1 MKVTFCGA
9 AKIVTGSCFLVEAA
23 GRRILVDCGMFQ
35 GGKETTRLNFQ
46 PFRFGPKTIS
56 HVLLTH
62 AHNDH
67 SGLLPRLVKEHFRG
81 KIVATRATADLA
93 GIMLED
99 SARIQE
105 VDTEQE
111 NRRRRREGLPPRKP
125 LYTTEDAERTLE
137 LVESVDYDRRFVV
150 APGIEGCFRDAG
162 HILGSA
168 ILELFVS
175 EGVKTTKVVFSGDL
189 GQWDVPIIRDPTI
202 IEEADTVFIESTYG
216 DRLHESPG
224 DRESELARHAK
235 ETYTRGG
242 KLLIPCFAVER
253 TQEIIYAFGN
263 IIERH
268 EFPDMKIYLDSP
280 LAIKANEVFKK
291 HRECFDEEALERFRR
306 LQDAAQ
312 VVYCERAEDS
322 MKLNDID
329 EPCVIIAGS
338 GMCTG
343 GRIRHHLKH
352 GLWDA
357 RNTILFV
364 GYQAQGSLGRIIL
377 EGAKEVKMM
386 GMAIVVKAGVGQIG
400 SFSAH
405 ADAGEL
411 LKWMK
416 GFRRKPGRVFIVH
429 GEESA
434 SAALKGKLEKEG
446 LACHVPDIGET
457 VEL

>member
-9 AKIVTGSCFLVEAA
+9 AKIVTGSCYLVEAA

-46 PFRFGPKTIS
+46 PFRFGPKTVS

-67 SGLLPRLVKEHFRG
+67 GGLLPRLVKEHFRG
-81 KIVATRATADLA
+81 KIIATRATADLL

-105 VDTEQE
+105 VDTEHE
-111 NRRRRREGLPPRKP
+111 NRRRRREGLAPRKP
-125 LYTTEDAERTLE
+125 LYTVEDAERAHA

-150 APGIEGCFRDAG
+150 APGIEACFRDAG

-168 ILELFVS
+168 ILELFVT
-175 EGVKTTKVVFSGDL
+175 EGGKAKKLVFSGDL
-189 GQWDVPIIRDPTI
+189 GQWNVPIIRNPTI
-202 IEEADTVFIESTYG
+202 IEEADAVFVESTYG
-216 DRLHESPG
+216 DRLHEGAG

-235 ETYTRGG
+235 ETYARGG
-242 KLLIPCFAVER
+242 RVLIPSFAIER
-253 TQEIIYAFGN
+253 TQEIIYALGN
-263 IIERH
+263 IIERG
-268 EFPDMKIYLDSP
+268 EFPDMRIYLDSP
-280 LAIKANEVFKK
+280 LAIKVTEVFKK
-291 HRECFDEEALERFRR
+291 HRECFDEEALERFGR
-306 LQDAAQ
+306 LKDAAR
-312 VVYCERAEDS
+312 VIYCEQAEDS
-322 MKLNDID
+322 MKLNDIS

-377 EGAKEVKMM
+377 DGAKEVKMM

-416 GFRRKPGRVFIVH
+416 GFRRRPERVFVIH
-429 GEESA
+429 GEASA
-434 SAALKGKLEKEG
+434 SAALQGRLEKEG
-446 LACHVPDIGET
+446 LSCHVPDIGET
-457 VEL
+457 VDL